1 MINKAKEEGEFLP
14 GFLTAIL
21 TLLKKEGATEGS
33 MKSFRPLSLMNL
45 DYKILSKTL
54 CNRLMPIMNQIIH
67 HNQTYCVPG
76 RMIHD
81 NIHLIRSIIE
91 HQQRIRDP
99 FGIIS
104 WDQEKA
110 FDRVDHGYL
119 MAALRSFGFGNS
131 FVKWIALLYK
141 NSTFRIRFNGHLS
154 SPINFRSGVHQGCA
168 LSAALFIIA
177 LEPLLHRIRTNELI
191 SGIESPG
198 ARYQAVQQIIDPNK
212 LLKDGNFKIKVLGY
226 ADDLNTIVKDRNE
239 ELETIKMLDL
249 FNKSSGGKT
258 NTNKTEILWVS
269 DWLPPP
275 SFRSEVRT
283 DWCTFLGVPLD
294 TFGCIPRVKLK
305 EILTSIKQIIAMW
318 SSHDLSF
325 TERCTV
331 LKTFILSKIMY
342 VINFIR
348 LSNNTLINLQKT
360 FNNFF
365 WKNKRPSI
373 AFKPIVGKKCDG
385 GIGLVLNH

>member
-33 MKSFRPLSLMNL
+33 MKRFRPLSL
-45 DYKILSKTL
+45 
-54 CNRLMPIMNQIIH
+54 MNQIIH

-177 LEPLLHRIRTNELI
+177 LEPLLHRIRT
-191 SGIESPG
+191 S
-198 ARYQAVQQIIDPNK
+198 Y
-212 LLKDGNFKIKVLGY
+212 
-226 ADDLNTIVKDRNE
+226 
-239 ELETIKMLDL
+239 
-249 FNKSSGGKT
+249 
-258 NTNKTEILWVS
+258 
-269 DWLPPP
+269 
-275 SFRSEVRT
+275 
-283 DWCTFLGVPLD
+283 
-294 TFGCIPRVKLK
+294 
-305 EILTSIKQIIAMW
+305 
-318 SSHDLSF
+318 
-325 TERCTV
+325 
-331 LKTFILSKIMY
+331 
-342 VINFIR
+342 
-348 LSNNTLINLQKT
+348 
-360 FNNFF
+360 
-365 WKNKRPSI
+365 
-373 AFKPIVGKKCDG
+373 
-385 GIGLVLNH
+385 